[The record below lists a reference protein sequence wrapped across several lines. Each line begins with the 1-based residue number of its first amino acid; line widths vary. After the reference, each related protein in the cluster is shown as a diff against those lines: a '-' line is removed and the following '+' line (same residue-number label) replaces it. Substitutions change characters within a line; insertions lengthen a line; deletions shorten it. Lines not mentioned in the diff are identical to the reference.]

1 MTTELIENYR
11 KIVKPAISSLLGRT
25 NYEGKGQLDQEEFEK
40 DFDELLNLALAGLA
54 ACQES
59 GKNWKYVEKDGN
71 PAEAGMYWVTL
82 LYDECYTEG
91 DSQEVK
97 FTGKKYAAVET
108 RYFGDITND
117 PELAGWAMA
126 GEPNTGLVW
135 TEETGSH
142 FGEKGWARM
151 PIGAVSIAELPEG
164 YVAANE

>member
-1 MTTELIENYR
+1 MTFELIENYR
-11 KIVKPAISSLLGRT
+11 EILKPAISSLLGRT

-40 DFDELLNLALAGLA
+40 DFDELLNLALAGIA
-54 ACQES
+54 ACRES
-59 GKNWKYVEKDGN
+59 GKSWKYVEKDGN
-71 PAEAGMYWVTL
+71 PAVAGTYWVTL

-91 DSQEVK
+91 DSQEIK

-108 RYFGDITND
+108 RYVGDITND
-117 PELAGWAMA
+117 PVLAGWAMA

-142 FGEKGWARM
+142 FGEKVWAWI
-151 PIGAVSIAELPEG
+151 PIGAVSIADLPEG